1 MDIELLILG
10 SDINAYYM
18 ARCFHEA
25 YNKKAYMI
33 GKLPMNFTSFSK
45 IINLS
50 FEPKIQ
56 EAETLKKTLKK
67 FYDEHKD
74 KKILLVGSN
83 DTYVRLIIENQEY
96 LSKYFY
102 FHRFSEELLNT
113 LLVKENFYN
122 NFKGVDIPETY
133 IYNIEK
139 KLDEKEI
146 KKIGY
151 PLILKPSDGIVYH
164 EHEFAGQFKVYK
176 IKNREHLDS
185 VIKQIKHS
193 GYIGNLIIQKFIKGD
208 DNYLY
213 DCVAYVDRKGK
224 VKLMSF
230 ANIALQEHT
239 PTGIG
244 NATVVVNGYNKY
256 NNTKEITTKLKK
268 AIEESGYHGFCEF
281 DLKYDID
288 DNKFKVLEI
297 NPRQARCSYYIA
309 YAGYNLVKYLID
321 DLIYEKDLDF
331 KLIDKEVCLSFVPK
345 KVIDKY
351 VLDEELK
358 QEINK
363 LYKEKKVVNPLRYN
377 KDNVFKRKLWLIVRN
392 YNYIKKYRKN
402 SW

>member
-213 DCVAYVDRKGK
+213 DCVAYVDRKGR